1 MNSAPASTTKNLNPS
16 YASMRVHCSTGIGH
30 RRRVLERRE
39 TGELLRRRHCAAH
52 PRYLAAARLERVL
65 SKRIEGLMHL
75 SLCVRGASQPAYLE
89 KQVAA
94 GVVLRDRGAS
104 EPAGFCDTSQGAGWR
119 SSSGV
124 GGFCDTSQHAVA
136 PVSGS
141 RRPGCPDMRCL
152 SGSAEVLF
160 FWFCDAQKKE
170 KTTTTTMTTPTT
182 TIVCS

>member
-1 MNSAPASTTKNLNPS
+1 MAQEKPLNSAPASTTKNLNPS

-89 KQVAA
+89 YKLQQEWYCVTA
-94 GVVLRDRGAS
+94 VLLSLRVSAILLRV
-104 EPAGFCDTSQGAGWR
+104 Q
-119 SSSGV
+119 V
-124 GGFCDTSQHAVA
+124 GGAVVA
-136 PVSGS
+136 
-141 RRPGCPDMRCL
+141 
-152 SGSAEVLF
+152 
-160 FWFCDAQKKE
+160 
-170 KTTTTTMTTPTT
+170 
-182 TIVCS
+182 